1 VLIGVKVM
9 WSYHRMFRGGNSS
22 NFSGEKPF
30 FPQACIQP
38 KLSVNEP
45 NDVYEQEADA
55 VADHIMSSPDAS
67 VTSQSFFKPAITGLQ
82 RKCHDCEEED
92 KKLLRKAGSSNTPNH
107 GPELDQ
113 YVSSLN
119 TGGQALSNG
128 DQQFFGSRFG
138 QNFSDVRVHTG
149 PEASQSADSIHAL
162 AYTSGNH
169 IVFNNNQYRP
179 DTDSG
184 KKLLAHELTHVVQQK
199 SLNQAVQRAA
209 FVCDEYKTISP
220 TTYNPNPGINVSL
233 SGHAVTITAEIEIY
247 GTGASPVV
255 ASQIKTTIENYW
267 NAAFSDGYSVSTHV
281 NVTVQGPSPDT
292 SKTRIDVRNERG
304 VTNVAPTYWIAGS
317 NYMQYYL
324 LSSDINWTPAHEFGH
339 LLGLPDHYSES
350 FFSTIKGMIDPNL
363 RTSTEE
369 AGWEGNIMAAD
380 HGVFER
386 KNIEE
391 LIRVGFRPHYECARG
406 HLESPL

>member
-1 VLIGVKVM
+1 MLIGVKVM
-9 WSYHRMFRGGNSS
+9 WSYHRMFGGGNSS
-22 NFSGEKPF
+22 NFLGEKPF
-30 FPQACIQP
+30 FPQAYIQP

-45 NDVYEQEADA
+45 NDVYEQEADTM
-55 VADHIMSSPDAS
+55 ADHILLSPEAS

-92 KKLLRKAGSSNTPNH
+92 KKLLRKAGSSNTLNN

-138 QNFSDVRVHTG
+138 QDFSDVRVHTG
-149 PEASQSADSIHAL
+149 AEANRSADSINAL

-199 SLNQAVQRAA
+199 SVTQSVQRMVY
-209 FVCDEYKTISP
+209 VCDEYKAITPS
-220 TTYNPNPGINVSL
+220 TYNPNPGINVSL
-233 SGHAVTITAEIEIY
+233 NGHAVTITADIEIY
-247 GTGASPVV
+247 GTGASPTV
-255 ASQIKTTIENYW
+255 ANQIKTTIEKYW
-267 NAAFSDGYSVSTHV
+267 NAAFGDGYSVNTRV
-281 NVTVQGPSPDT
+281 NVTMQGPSPDT
-292 SKTRIDVRNERG
+292 SKTRIDVRNEKG
-304 VTNVAPTYWIAGS
+304 VTNVTSYWIAGAS
-317 NYMQYYL
+317 YMQYYL
-324 LSSDINWTPAHEFGH
+324 QSSDINWTPAHEFGH

-350 FFSTIKGMIDPNL
+350 WISSLEGEINPNW
-363 RTSTEE
+363 RTSEQD
-369 AGWEGNIMAAD
+369 AGWEGNILAVD

-391 LIRVGFRPHYECARG
+391 LISIGFRPHYQCAKG